1 MTTDPLLTLVVSLQG
16 PDYDEAVE
24 AAEALGGST
33 SAVVEHLSRWDTG
46 DEVDRDSAQYHST
59 RLRSEIDDL
68 PHQVHEVTFGG
79 LDYVLVIDHQ
89 LSLCALY
96 RPQLEPRFAAWPHD
110 PAGIV
115 KEALRE
121 FVGDGEGEDERV
133 LAAYDALPP
142 ASLPEPDFVATGLA
156 RWDTGHGSVVAD
168 TTPDSPGVYLYP
180 RHEDQ
185 RLVKDPEELIAA
197 LRAATARMDQEGRRT
212 P

>member
-1 MTTDPLLTLVVSLQG
+1 MSGNPLLTRVVSLQG
-16 PDYDEAVE
+16 ADYEAAVM
-24 AAEALGGST
+24 AAEAMGGST
-33 SAVVEHLSRWDTG
+33 SAVVEHLARWDTG
-46 DEVDRDSAQYHST
+46 DEVDRDSAEIGDS
-59 RLRSEIDDL
+59 RLRSEVDAL
-68 PHQVHEVTFGG
+68 PHQVHEVAFGG

-89 LSLCALY
+89 IGLCALY

-115 KEALRE
+115 KEALRD

-133 LAAYDALPP
+133 LAAYDALAP

-168 TTPDSPGVYLYP
+168 TTPASPGVYLYP

-185 RLVKDPEELIAA
+185 RLVKNPEELIAA
-197 LRAATARMDQEGRRT
+197 LRAATARMGQGGKT